1 MGTTGA
7 RDGQALPR
15 VMTTGLQLRSTLD
28 RDGTLTAELVEAE
41 FPAPGPGE
49 VLVRVEAAPINPAD
63 LIPMLA
69 GGDPATAE
77 AGGTAERP
85 SCRLRLPPELAAAA
99 VGRFGASLTVGLE
112 GAGTV
117 VAAGAG
123 AETLDGAT
131 VALLSHA
138 GGLFA
143 QYCTVAASACVTL
156 PEGMPAREGAAVFV
170 NPMTALAM
178 LETARLDGHAAIIHT
193 AAASNLGQMLLR
205 ACIEDEV
212 PLVAVVRREE
222 QAELLRAIG
231 ARHVCDS
238 SAADFDETLVAALAE
253 TGASVAFDAI
263 GGGDLASRLI
273 AAIERA
279 GDIRSG
285 DFSPFGSSRPQQVY
299 IYGGL
304 DPSPSV
310 LPRIGY
316 GMVWEV
322 GGWAMPPVLER
333 VGPERAGE
341 LMARVVAG
349 LDATFASHFG
359 ETITLA
365 QMVDRETM
373 LGYCGLATGRKFLV
387 EPWL

>member
-1 MGTTGA
+1 
-7 RDGQALPR
+7 
-15 VMTTGLQLRSTLD
+15 
-28 RDGTLTAELVEAE
+28 
-41 FPAPGPGE
+41 
-49 VLVRVEAAPINPAD
+49 
-63 LIPMLA
+63 
-69 GGDPATAE
+69 
-77 AGGTAERP
+77 
-85 SCRLRLPPELAAAA
+85 
-99 VGRFGASLTVGLE
+99 
-112 GAGTV
+112 
-117 VAAGAG
+117 
-123 AETLDGAT
+123 
-131 VALLSHA
+131 
-138 GGLFA
+138 
-143 QYCTVAASACVTL
+143 
-156 PEGMPAREGAAVFV
+156 MPARGGAAVFV

-238 SAADFDETLVAALAE
+238 SAADFDEALVAALAE

-285 DFSPFGSSRPQQVY
+285 RFQPVRLVPAAA
-299 IYGGL
+299 GL
-304 DPSPSV
+304 HLPAASTLRRAC

-316 GMVWEV
+316 GMVWGV

-333 VGPERAGE
+333 VGPARAGE
-341 LMARVVAG
+341 LMARVVSG
-349 LDATFASHFG
+349 LDTTFASHFG

-365 QMVDRETM
+365 GMLDRETM
-373 LGYCGLATGRKFLV
+373 LDYSGLATGRKFLV
-387 EPWL
+387 EPWFLDLASASQQGPALPQVQPCIGQQGFSPSGVIRRMCSASLPRSMPSRSNHRLDHPPRSNCTPQSRSNR